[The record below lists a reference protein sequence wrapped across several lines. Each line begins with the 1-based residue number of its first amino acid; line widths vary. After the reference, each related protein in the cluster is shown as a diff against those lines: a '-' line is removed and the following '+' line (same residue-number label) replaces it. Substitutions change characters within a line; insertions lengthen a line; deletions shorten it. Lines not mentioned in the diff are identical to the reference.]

1 MSILN
6 LLIPK
11 RTIKLRVGLD
21 NGDLNLHPYLSRIID
36 NIPKA
41 GLIESLIY
49 SQLYYPCIRE
59 KIEVVYINP
68 YK

>member
-21 NGDLNLHPYLSRIID
+21 NGDLNLRHFLSPIYK
-36 NIPKA
+36 IPKA